1 MELLTATIVL
11 CSTLMMLWG
20 ATMLVVM
27 SRGLSLITIVNPP
40 ARLIFT
46 QNIREAYFRTDTTGS
61 NGLVYG
67 TT

>member
-27 SRGLSLITIVNPP
+27 SRGLPLITIVNPP

-46 QNIREAYFRTDTTGS
+46 QNIQQAYFRTDTIGS